1 MAWHLVD
8 NIPRYSLRAAQQLQR
23 TRPSSAPGGLEC
35 GPPLRLLL
43 PGALHPEQSPGQ
55 GLLPASAA
63 PVRFNVLFTPELLSH
78 YLDSIIVN
86 NSLYQT
92 FPVQIT
98 VWLLSLNWT
107 LLEDTYVQTEI
118 LEESIKEDK
127 ELLMQL

>member
-1 MAWHLVD
+1 MW
-8 NIPRYSLRAAQQLQR
+8 
-23 TRPSSAPGGLEC
+23 PSSAFAPTSGTPSRAVLGT
-35 GPPLRLLL
+35 
-43 PGALHPEQSPGQ
+43 

-63 PVRFNVLFTPELLSH
+63 PVRFNVPFTPELLSH

-107 LLEDTYVQTEI
+107 LLDTYVQTEI